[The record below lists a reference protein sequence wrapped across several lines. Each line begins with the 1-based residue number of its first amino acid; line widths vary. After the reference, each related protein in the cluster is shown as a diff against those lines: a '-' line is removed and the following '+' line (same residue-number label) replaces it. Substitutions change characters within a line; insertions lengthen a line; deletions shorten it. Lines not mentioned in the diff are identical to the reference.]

1 MIAIDKPLVSIGVP
15 YYNSQ
20 NYIIHTLESIR
31 SQTYDNI
38 ELLLINDC
46 SFDNSRTIVDEWLS
60 VNSSRFSNVIQIVN
74 AQNKGLAYSCRALQ
88 NASNGIF
95 FSKLDS
101 DDVILP
107 NKIEEQVKYLD
118 ANPEVAM
125 VYSNTLLI
133 DSNGVLSPE
142 DYFARQNFATV
153 VDNIGPSGLVF
164 HQLLI
169 EDFIPNP
176 SVLIRK
182 NILESSEGYDESL
195 FNEDWDLW
203 LRIAKNHPIHF
214 MKGFYS
220 QYRIHPES
228 MMRKSSSLVKVY
240 ASCIKALLK
249 HRDISKQFDK
259 IIAKHLYTYTI
270 GMYRFGV
277 IDTNFLKINLSFNKD
292 VKSLMYYILGL
303 MNIKI
308 NQIPQPAK
316 GA

>member
-1 MIAIDKPLVSIGVP
+1 MTATDKPLVSIGVP

-31 SQTYDNI
+31 SQTYENI
-38 ELLLINDC
+38 ELVLINDC
-46 SFDNSRTIVDEWLS
+46 SFDNSQAIVDEWLS
-60 VNSSRFSNVIQIVN
+60 VNSSRFSNVFQIVN
-74 AQNKGLAYSCRALQ
+74 PQNKGLSYSCRELQ
-88 NASNGIF
+88 KASNGIY

-101 DDVILP
+101 DDIILP
-107 NKIEEQVKYLD
+107 NKITEQVKYLE
-118 ANPEVAM
+118 ANAKVAM

-133 DSNGVLSPE
+133 DSKGVLLAE
-142 DYFARQNFATV
+142 NYFTRQNFATV
-153 VDNIGPSGLVF
+153 VDNIGPGGLVF

-182 NILESSEGYDESL
+182 NILELAGGYDESL

-203 LRIAKNHPIHF
+203 LRIAKSYPIHF

-259 IIAKHLYTYTI
+259 IIAGHLYTYTI
-270 GMYRFGV
+270 GMYRFGI
-277 IDTNFLKINLSFNKD
+277 IDQNFLKINLSFNKN